1 MKSKEEN
8 RSLAE
13 EHWEGFTGGLLEI
26 ALPDLVPK
34 KVVLKLAKYIS
45 EKVWIHAVKH
55 EREEA
60 EK

>member
-1 MKSKEEN
+1 MNDEET
-8 RSLAE
+8 RALAE

-26 ALPDLVPK
+26 ALPDSVPK
-34 KVVLKLAKYIS
+34 EVVLKLAKYLS

-55 EREEA
+55 EKEDA

>member
-1 MKSKEEN
+1 MNDEEIGA
-8 RSLAE
+8 LAE

-26 ALPDLVPK
+26 ALPDPVPK
-34 KVVLKLAKYIS
+34 EVALKLAKYLS

-55 EREEA
+55 EKEEA